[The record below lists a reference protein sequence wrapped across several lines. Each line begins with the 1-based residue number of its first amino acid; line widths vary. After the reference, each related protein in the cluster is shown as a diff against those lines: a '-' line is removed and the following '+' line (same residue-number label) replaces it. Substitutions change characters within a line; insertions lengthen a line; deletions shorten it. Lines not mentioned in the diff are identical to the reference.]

1 MQPVQGQAG
10 VLQGL
15 SRGAGENGMTLL
27 EKGIEGTAQ
36 AIIVELVGGEVPEDV
51 GARLVGPGR

>member
-1 MQPVQGQAG
+1 MLDELKEDAI
-10 VLQGL
+10 
-15 SRGAGENGMTLL
+15 

-51 GARLVGPGR
+51 GARKTTWTASSWRRQ